1 MLTSD
6 LLVTKISKGKIEPVY
21 ALLHHDNLEIARS
34 VIDAFQGHV
43 GRTYDELI
51 EELEGIEEI
60 NYRLIRGLAQILEK
74 RCLIETDSVL
84 DPIAARRMVFE
95 ESRGFITSKE
105 ERKLVLDRVAG
116 KLSIEPDELEEALWA
131 DQEGNLV
138 IKEFQTIAP
147 EDLLRRY
154 NLSLAQTLLFR
165 ATGMEIQIEDNYQ
178 PVFRKLKQL
187 GLIYSIQDGK
197 ISLEGPLSLFKLTEK
212 YGSAFARLLPT
223 IMESSRWSLKAGISR
238 KTSQGKRIY
247 DFTLDHT
254 RRSIFVI
261 EAETTTTDVTFDSA
275 IEKEFFQLGFKGWIV
290 LREPTV
296 LQAGRYAF
304 IPDFS
309 LERNGTK
316 IYVEIIGFWTPVYL
330 KHKIQKLNQ
339 LQEKESMILLVN
351 RNLACIGSE
360 FQADNLLF
368 YDKKIPHLE
377 IIKIL
382 RKYEEKQQAEEI
394 SKLKEMEISFG
405 SDAGIINLDEV
416 AKRYSVS
423 IEALKEVVKGQNKPE
438 YSLLGDQLVSSQ
450 VLETIQR
457 ELIGV
462 TKHGDALKIF
472 GKYGIKA
479 SSQALSLLG
488 YKVKWS
494 GLDPENAEI
503 INITHLG
510 DHHERDYMIE

>member
-6 LLVTKISKGKIEPVY
+6 LLVTKISKGKIEPIY
-21 ALLHHDNLEIARS
+21 ALLDQDNLEIARS
-34 VIDAFQGHV
+34 VIGVFQEHV

-51 EELEGIEEI
+51 EELEGIEDI
-60 NYRLIRGLAQILEK
+60 NYRLIRGLAQILER
-74 RCLIETDSVL
+74 RCLIDADAVVDS
-84 DPIAARRMVFE
+84 IAARKMVFE
-95 ESRGFITSKE
+95 ESRGFITSKN
-105 ERKLVLDRVAG
+105 ERERVLDKIAR
-116 KLSIEPDELEEALWA
+116 KLSIEPDDLEKALWA

-147 EDLLRRY
+147 EDLLRHY

-178 PVFRKLKQL
+178 PVFRKIKQL

-223 IMESSRWSLKAGISR
+223 IMESTRWSLRASISR
-238 KTSQGKRIY
+238 KTFQGKRIY

-254 RRSIFVI
+254 RRAIFGT
-261 EAETTTTDVTFDSA
+261 ELETAEIAFDSA
-275 IEKEFFQLGFKGWIV
+275 IEKEFYLLGFKDWV
-290 LREPTV
+290 VKREPAV
-296 LQAGRYAF
+296 LKAGQYAF

-309 LERNGTK
+309 LERNGTR
-316 IYVEIIGFWTPVYL
+316 IYVEIIGFWTPEYL
-330 KHKIQKLNQ
+330 KHKIQKLND

-351 RNLACIGSE
+351 RNLACTGAE

-368 YDKKIPHLE
+368 YDRKIPHLA

-382 RKYEEKQQAEEI
+382 RRYEKKQQAEEI
-394 SKLKEMEISFG
+394 AKLKDMDISFG
-405 SDAGIINLDEV
+405 SDVSVIHLDDV
-416 AKRYSVS
+416 AKRYGVS
-423 IEALKEVVKGQNKPE
+423 IEALKEVIKGQKNPD
-438 YSLLGDQLVSSQ
+438 YSLLGEQLVSNQ
-450 VLETIQR
+450 VLETIQG

-462 TKHGDALKIF
+462 MKHSDALKIF
-472 GKYGIKA
+472 GGYGIKA
-479 SSQALSLLG
+479 YSQALNLLG

-503 INITHLG
+503 VKI
-510 DHHERDYMIE
+510 

>member
-21 ALLHHDNLEIARS
+21 ALLDQDNLEIARS
-34 VIDAFQGHV
+34 VIGVFQEHV

-60 NYRLIRGLAQILEK
+60 NYRLIRGLAQILER
-74 RCLIETDSVL
+74 RCSIESDAVIDS
-84 DPIAARRMVFE
+84 IAARKMVFE
-95 ESRGFITSKE
+95 ESRGFITNLE
-105 ERKLVLDRVAG
+105 EREMVLDKVAR
-116 KLSIEPDELEEALWA
+116 KLSIEPVDLEKALWA

-138 IKEFQTIAP
+138 IKAFQTIAP
-147 EDLLRRY
+147 EDLLRHY

-178 PVFRKLKQL
+178 PVFRKIKQL

-212 YGSAFARLLPT
+212 YGSSFAKLLPT
-223 IMESSRWSLKAGISR
+223 IMESSRWSLRASISR
-238 KTSQGKRIY
+238 KTFQGKRIY

-254 RRSIFVI
+254 SRSIFGI
-261 EAETTTTDVTFDSA
+261 ESETTDIAFDSA
-275 IEKEFFQLGFKGWIV
+275 IEKEFYQLGFKGWV
-290 LREPTV
+290 VKREPAV
-296 LQAGRYAF
+296 LKAGQYAF

-309 LERNGTK
+309 LERNGTR
-316 IYVEIIGFWTPVYL
+316 IYVEIIGFWTPEYL
-330 KHKIQKLNQ
+330 KHKIQKLND

-351 RNLACIGSE
+351 RNLACTSSE

-382 RKYEEKQQAEEI
+382 RRYEEKQQAEEI
-394 SKLKEMEISFG
+394 AKLKGMEISFG
-405 SDAGIINLDEV
+405 SERSVIHLDDV
-416 AKRYSVS
+416 ARRYGVS
-423 IEALKEVVKGQNKPE
+423 LEAFKEVIKDRKNPD
-438 YSLLGDQLVSSQ
+438 YSLLGDQLVSKQ
-450 VLETIQR
+450 VLETIQG
-457 ELIGV
+457 ELIGMKRHV
-462 TKHGDALKIF
+462 DALKIF
-472 GKYGIKA
+472 KRYGIKA
-479 SSQALSLLG
+479 YSQALSMLG
-488 YKVKWS
+488 YRVKWS

-503 INITHLG
+503 VK
-510 DHHERDYMIE
+510 M

>member
-1 MLTSD
+1 MLTRD

-21 ALLHHDNLEIARS
+21 ALLDEDTLEIARS
-34 VIDAFQGHV
+34 VIGVFQEHV

-60 NYRLIRGLAQILEK
+60 NYRLIRGLAQILER
-74 RCLIETDSVL
+74 RCLIDTDAVIDS
-84 DPIAARRMVFE
+84 IAARKTVFE

-105 ERKLVLDRVAG
+105 ERERVLDKIAR
-116 KLSIEPDELEEALWA
+116 KLSIEPVDLEKALWA

-138 IKEFQTIAP
+138 MKEFQTIAP
-147 EDLLRRY
+147 EDLLRHY

-178 PVFRKLKQL
+178 PVFRKIKQL

-212 YGSAFARLLPT
+212 YGSAFAKLLPT
-223 IMESSRWSLKAGISR
+223 IMESTRWSLRASISR
-238 KTSQGKRIY
+238 KTFQGKRIY

-254 RRSIFVI
+254 RRSIFGI
-261 EAETTTTDVTFDSA
+261 ESETAEAVFDSA
-275 IEKEFFQLGFKGWIV
+275 IEKEFYQLGFKGWV
-290 LREPTV
+290 VKREPTV
-296 LQAGRYAF
+296 LKAGQYAF

-309 LERNGTK
+309 LERNGTR
-316 IYVEIIGFWTPVYL
+316 IYVEIIGFWTPEYL

-351 RNLACIGSE
+351 RNLACTSSE

-382 RKYEEKQQAEEI
+382 RRYEEKTLAEEKA
-394 SKLKEMEISFG
+394 KLKGMEISFG
-405 SDAGIINLDEV
+405 READVINLDEI
-416 AKRYSVS
+416 ARRYGVG
-423 IEALKEVVKGQNKPE
+423 IEALKEVIKDRKAPD
-438 YSLLGDQLVSSQ
+438 YSLLGDQLVSHQ
-450 VLETIQR
+450 VLETLKG

-462 TKHGDALKIF
+462 TEHVDALKIF
-472 GKYGIKA
+472 ERYGLKA
-479 SSQALSLLG
+479 YSQALSMLG
-488 YKVKWS
+488 YRVKWS

-503 INITHLG
+503 VKI
-510 DHHERDYMIE
+510 